1 LHCSLPA
8 KPGRATLVGAGS
20 GDAELLTLKA
30 MSALQP
36 ADAILF
42 DDPVSEDVL
51 KFARREAKRLMVGK
65 RGGQASYTHGD
76 INNVMA
82 RLTLQG
88 RQLVCLKSGDPMIID
103 RGEEALP
110 GFLRNA
116 GAWAVEKAGW
126 PVGVK
131 PKDSFHLKPL
141 VSAFG
146 RELAKEAAL
155 TPFE

>member
-1 LHCSLPA
+1 
-8 KPGRATLVGAGS
+8 V
-20 GDAELLTLKA
+20 
-30 MSALQP
+30 
-36 ADAILF
+36 
-42 DDPVSEDVL
+42 PVSPL
-51 KFARREAKRLMVGK
+51 TPFCSMIRYPRMCSSSRREAKRLIVGK
-65 RGGQASYTHGD
+65 RGGQASYKQGD
-76 INNVMA
+76 INDVMA
-82 RLTLQG
+82 RLALQG

-110 GFLRNA
+110 GFPRNA
-116 GAWAVEKAGW
+116 GAWVVGKAGW

-155 TPFE
+155 NPPE